1 MAYAEVGGD
10 TDPYSNSLYYGI
22 STNQLNGLGIGSIS
36 TSISPNP
43 NLRPL
48 KVKETE
54 VGLDLRTLN
63 SRLNLDVSFYRKNT
77 IDEILNVA
85 ISQASGYNQTKV
97 NIGKLR
103 NSGVEALLTVIPVQK
118 AFTWQTSFNVAYNE
132 SKVLELAGGQ
142 KSFIIAAGYW
152 VGQISHELGK
162 PLASV
167 QGFDYKRDDKGRII
181 SSGGKPLLGNI
192 KTFGTG
198 MPKWTGG
205 WMNTFTF
212 KGFRVFTQVDF
223 KAGYVLYSNTNFN
236 ATREGLHKQSL
247 PGRENGVV
255 MEGFNVD
262 GTPNSKAVP
271 AEEYYSSL
279 RGLGA
284 PFIYKGDFVRW
295 RTLSV
300 GYDLGRIVKKDVF
313 KGLYVS
319 LFVNNVLMIKK
330 YLDNLD
336 PEATFATDD
345 NFQGL
350 EVNTLPTVRSF
361 GINLNV
367 KL

>member
-1 MAYAEVGGD
+1 
-10 TDPYSNSLYYGI
+10 
-22 STNQLNGLGIGSIS
+22 
-36 TSISPNP
+36 
-43 NLRPL
+43 
-48 KVKETE
+48 
-54 VGLDLRTLN
+54 
-63 SRLNLDVSFYRKNT
+63 
-77 IDEILNVA
+77 
-85 ISQASGYNQTKV
+85 
-97 NIGKLR
+97 
-103 NSGVEALLTVIPVQK
+103 
-118 AFTWQTSFNVAYNE
+118 
-132 SKVLELAGGQ
+132 
-142 KSFIIAAGYW
+142 
-152 VGQISHELGK
+152 
-162 PLASV
+162 
-167 QGFDYKRDDKGRII
+167 
-181 SSGGKPLLGNI
+181 
-192 KTFGTG
+192 

>member
-1 MAYAEVGGD
+1 
-10 TDPYSNSLYYGI
+10 
-22 STNQLNGLGIGSIS
+22 
-36 TSISPNP
+36 
-43 NLRPL
+43 
-48 KVKETE
+48 VKETE
-54 VGLDLRTLN
+54 VGLDLRAFN

-142 KSFIIAAGYW
+142 TSFIIAAGYW

-279 RGLGA
+279 RGLGE